1 MHFVG
6 KILVV
11 LQLVLSI
18 MFMAF
23 AGVVYNAQISWRE
36 EANKQKANVAK
47 LNKDLNDTRSDFDR
61 TKTELTG
68 KVTVAEQKTAQVEA
82 QNKGLE
88 AERDRLRKEAADL
101 QIARKTTSEQSLIA
115 GEEAEARHEESASL
129 RQINHEQAV
138 ARDAEFALRRKLE
151 DEVRSLQLDLE
162 LATKKNKEGL
172 ARESTYRQALEAA
185 GISSDVNELASRN
198 SLPPPVEGIIE
209 EVKAPQRQGASEL
222 VTVSLGSDMGLKK
235 GHEMTV
241 YRTGLKGGQR
251 PKFLAKIKIVNTYP
265 DKAVGQVIEG
275 SRNGVIQKGD
285 NVTTKL

>member
-1 MHFVG
+1 M
-6 KILVV
+6 
-11 LQLVLSI
+11 
-18 MFMAF
+18 
-23 AGVVYNAQISWRE
+23 
-36 EANKQKANVAK
+36 
-47 LNKDLNDTRSDFDR
+47 
-61 TKTELTG
+61 
-68 KVTVAEQKTAQVEA
+68 QVEA

-88 AERDRLRKEAADL
+88 AERDRLKKEAGDL

-115 GEEAEARHEESASL
+115 GEEAAARHEEASSL
-129 RQINHEQAV
+129 RQINHDQAL
-138 ARDAEFALRRKLE
+138 ARDAEFTIRRKLE
-151 DEVRSLQLDLE
+151 DEVRSLQLDFDAAKQKNRE
-162 LATKKNKEGL
+162 LL
-172 ARESTYRQALEAA
+172 ARTSILQQALEAA

-198 SLPPPVEGIIE
+198 SPPPPVEGIIE
-209 EVKAPQRQGASEL
+209 EVKASKRQGASEL

-265 DKAVGQVIEG
+265 DKAVGEVIEG